1 MPDDI
6 SLDLRGLEPP
16 EPLERVLTAL
26 STLRPDQRLVLLI
39 PREPV
44 PLYRILARN
53 GYVHST
59 LLRNDGLFE
68 VTVWQKK

>member
-1 MPDDI
+1 
-6 SLDLRGLEPP
+6 
-16 EPLERVLTAL
+16 VLTAL